1 MTALLIT
8 VDTELSSSLHQRGV
22 SLADNVDRS
31 IWARTRSG
39 AFGIGWQMEQLD
51 RHGLKGV
58 FFLDPM
64 PALVH
69 GTDFLAPIVH
79 AIVARGHEVQM
90 HIHTEWLAWAKD
102 SPVGGRQG
110 RNIGDFSL
118 DDQIIL
124 LGRAKQWLEQA
135 GAPAITAFR
144 AGNFGANDDT
154 LRALATL
161 GVAWDS
167 SVNPAYLGRE
177 CGISADRAQIGATRA
192 QGVVELPVS
201 GIEDR
206 PGGFRPAQ
214 ICAMSAA
221 EMRAGLRHAVRE
233 GHDAFNVVTHS
244 FEMLSRDRRR
254 PNGAVIARFQ
264 ALCRDAARLP
274 GVRGAG
280 FNDLSVDLAD
290 RPARTLSRAAPSRL
304 RTGLRLVEQAW
315 ATWRY
320 EHRLVPA

>member
-1 MTALLIT
+1 
-8 VDTELSSSLHQRGV
+8 
-22 SLADNVDRS
+22 
-31 IWARTRSG
+31 
-39 AFGIGWQMEQLD
+39 
-51 RHGLKGV
+51 
-58 FFLDPM
+58 
-64 PALVH
+64 
-69 GTDFLAPIVH
+69 
-79 AIVARGHEVQM
+79 M

-118 DDQIIL
+118 DDQVIL
-124 LGRAKQWLEQA
+124 LGHAKQWLEQA

-154 LRALATL
+154 LRALAKL

-177 CGISADRAQIGATRA
+177 CAITADPAQIGPTRA
-192 QGVVELPVS
+192 QGIVELPVS

-221 EMRAGLRHAVRE
+221 EMRAGLRHAVHE
-233 GHDAFNVVTHS
+233 GQAVFNVVTHS
-244 FEMLSRDRRR
+244 FEMLSRDRQR
-254 PNGAVIARFQ
+254 PNGAVIARFR
-264 ALCRDAARLP
+264 ALCREAARLP
-274 GVRGAG
+274 GIRGVG
-280 FNDLSVDLAD
+280 FNDLSLDLAD
-290 RPARTLSRAAPSRL
+290 QPARVLTRAAPSRL
-304 RTGLRLVEQAW
+304 RTGLRLAEQAL

>member
-22 SLADNVDRS
+22 GLADNVDRS
-31 IWARTRSG
+31 IWAQAQG
-39 AFGIGWQMEQLD
+39 KPYGIGWQMDLLD

-69 GTDFLAPIVH
+69 GADFLTPIVG
-79 AIVARGHEVQM
+79 AIVDRGHEVQM
-90 HIHTEWLAWAKD
+90 HIHSEWLAWAND

-110 RNIGDFSL
+110 RNIGDFSFS
-118 DDQIIL
+118 DQLVL
-124 LGRAKQWLEQA
+124 LGLAKRFLEQA

-177 CGISADRAQIGATRA
+177 CRISADPAQIGATRLL
-192 QGVVELPVS
+192 GVGALPVS
-201 GIEDR
+201 GIADR

-233 GHDAFNVVTHS
+233 GHDAIVVVTHS
-244 FEMLSRDRRR
+244 FEMLSRDRQR
-254 PNGAVIARFQ
+254 PNRAVMARFE
-264 ALCRDAARLP
+264 ALCREAARLP
-274 GVRGAG
+274 GVQGAG
-280 FNDLSVDLAD
+280 FNDLPADLAD
-290 RPARTLSRAAPSRL
+290 RPARHLSRAAPSQW
-304 RTGLRLVEQAW
+304 RTGLRIAQQAW